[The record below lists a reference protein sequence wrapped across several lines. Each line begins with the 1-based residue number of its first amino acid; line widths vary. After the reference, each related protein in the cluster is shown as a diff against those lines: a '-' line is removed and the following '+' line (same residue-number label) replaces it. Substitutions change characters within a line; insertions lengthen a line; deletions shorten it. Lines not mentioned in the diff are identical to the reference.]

1 MDEGFDHEDEV
12 VQEHSFRLSFSIYFK
27 FSKIFDNLSAY
38 IFKAPARYCSF
49 SVTHLNDLH
58 DCRKGDR
65 HGRNHTLP
73 TTSIRMVHAYL
84 QQAVELA
91 EAYFGPFQTTM
102 IEPLWENSERSKV
115 IDNFRKKIYYKY
127 LTGS

>member
-27 FSKIFDNLSAY
+27 FSKIYDNLSAY
-38 IFKAPARYCSF
+38 VFKAPAQYCSF

-65 HGRNHTLP
+65 QGRNDTLP
-73 TTSIRMVHAYL
+73 TISIRMVHAYL

-91 EAYFGPFQTTM
+91 EAYFGPYQTTM
-102 IEPLWENSERSKV
+102 IEPL
-115 IDNFRKKIYYKY
+115 
-127 LTGS
+127 